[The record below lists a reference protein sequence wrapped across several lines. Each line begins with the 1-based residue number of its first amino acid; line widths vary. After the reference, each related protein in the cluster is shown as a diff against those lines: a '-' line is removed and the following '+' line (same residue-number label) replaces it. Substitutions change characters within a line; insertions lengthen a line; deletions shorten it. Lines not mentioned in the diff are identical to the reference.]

1 MLRLRALV
9 PFAVVAASGACGS
22 SSSGGG
28 STASGTVAVFDASA
42 DLQSSDHFFD
52 FPYPSDLRLTAS
64 GAPDLTGIA
73 NPTMTPI
80 FEGLRQIAMDRVGFP
95 LMPVAYFRFTQP
107 VAPQNLANVIPADK
121 GSPILLLDLDANGA
135 LIPTFASTP
144 ASDAYVADNVLAVTP
159 RPGFILMPKH
169 KHAVVVMRSLGDA
182 TGAPLGVAPELAA
195 LETAAASSSAAA
207 TLYAPLW
214 SALQTLGVKV
224 ADVAS
229 ATVFTTGDVVADTFA
244 LSEKVLSAYSVS
256 ITNPVIDSNGGAELD
271 RICEVE
277 AQVTYPQFQV
287 GTIPFDTDG
296 LFMIGPDGTP
306 VKQSD
311 LTVPVTITLP
321 KMQMPTGGFPLAVY
335 FHGTGGVSTA
345 IVDRGTWHYET
356 NAANCPGMELDSW
369 NGATGCNTRGTG
381 PGYVVAEHGIAMA
394 ASALPLN
401 PQRWPAG
408 ANQPLPEYLNINNV
422 ASLRDNFRQGILE
435 QRLFFAALGK
445 LTIDPSVVAACEG
458 LSLPEGET
466 AYHFVPRIAQG
477 QSMGA
482 MYANLISA
490 VEPGIEA
497 TVATGAGGYWS
508 YFILQSSYLANVPG
522 DLGLLLDIHQS
533 FTYMHPT
540 MMVAQTGLEPA
551 DPMAYMPRVGFN
563 PLPTHPSRPIYQPVG
578 LGDSY
583 FTTDIQNA
591 VAMAYENKETGDM
604 IWPTMQPALALEG
617 LGGMVPYDVTNE
629 RSSIAAAPYTGVVV
643 QYMGDGIYDPHE
655 IFSQLDAVKYQ
666 YGCFFDSF
674 LRSGHATVPAP
685 APMGTPCPAP

>member
-1 MLRLRALV
+1 MLGLRVVL
-9 PFAVVAASGACGS
+9 PIAVVAALGACGS
-22 SSSGGG
+22 SSSGG
-28 STASGTVAVFDASA
+28 ASASSGAVAMFDASA

-80 FEGLRQIAMDRVGFP
+80 FEGLRQIAMDRAGFP
-95 LMPVAYFRFTQP
+95 LMPVAYFRFTAP
-107 VAPQNLANVIPADK
+107 IAPQTVTNVIAASAT
-121 GSPILLLDLDANGA
+121 SPILLIDLDQNGA
-135 LIPTFASTP
+135 LVPTFASTP
-144 ASDAYVADNVLAVTP
+144 PTDLYVPDNVLAVTP

-169 KHAVVVMRSLGDA
+169 RHAFVVLRSLGDA

-195 LETAAASSSAAA
+195 LETAAATSSPAAM
-207 TLYAPLW
+207 LYAPLW
-214 SALQTLGVKV
+214 PALQTLGVKL
-224 ADVAS
+224 ADVAA

-244 LSEKVLSAYSVS
+244 LSEKVLSAYSVT
-256 ITNPVIDSNGGAELD
+256 ITNPVIDANGGALLD

-287 GTIPFDTDG
+287 GTIPYDTDG
-296 LFMIGPDGTP
+296 NFVIGSDGLP
-306 VKQSD
+306 VKQGD
-311 LTVPVTITLP
+311 ETVPVTITLP
-321 KMQMPTGGFPLAVY
+321 KTAMPVGGFPLAVY
-335 FHGTGGVSTA
+335 FHGTGGLSTA

-356 NAANCPGMELDSW
+356 DASTCPDMELDTW
-369 NGATGCNTRGTG
+369 NGMTGCNTRGTG

-435 QRLFFAALGK
+435 QRLFFAALSK
-445 LTIDPSVVAACEG
+445 LTIDPSVVAACTG
-458 LSLPEGET
+458 LSLPASET
-466 AYHFVPRIAQG
+466 AYHFVPRLAQG

-490 VEPGIEA
+490 VEPGIQA

-522 DLGLLLDIHQS
+522 DLGLLLDIHEAY
-533 FTYMHPT
+533 TYMHPT
-540 MMVAQTGLEPA
+540 MMLAQTALEPA
-551 DPMAYMPRVGFN
+551 DPMVYMPRVGFN
-563 PLPTHPSRPIYQPVG
+563 PLPSHPSRPIYQPVG

-591 VAMAYENKETGDM
+591 VAMAYENKEAGDM
-604 IWPTMQPALALEG
+604 IWPTMQPALTLEG
-617 LGGMVPYDVTNE
+617 LGGMVDYAVTNE

-643 QYMGDGIYDPHE
+643 QYMGDGIYDPHA
-655 IFSQLDAVKYQ
+655 IYSQLDSVKYQ

-685 APMGTPCPAP
+685 VALGTPCPAP

>member
-1 MLRLRALV
+1 MLGFRVFL
-9 PFAVVAASGACGS
+9 PIAVVSILGACGS
-22 SSSGGG
+22 SSGGG
-28 STASGTVAVFDASA
+28 ASTSSGTAVMFDASA

-80 FEGLRQIAMDRVGFP
+80 FEGLRQIAMDRAGFP
-95 LMPVAYFRFTQP
+95 LMPVAYFRFDAP
-107 VAPQNLANVIPADK
+107 IAPQDVSNVIAADK
-121 GSPILLLDLDANGA
+121 SSPILLLDLDQNGA
-135 LIPTFASTP
+135 LVPTFASIPP
-144 ASDAYVADNVLAVTP
+144 ADAYVPANVLAITA

-169 KHAVVVMRSLGDA
+169 KHAFVVMRSLGDA

-195 LETAAASSSAAA
+195 LETASASSSPAAA
-207 TLYAPLW
+207 LYAPLW
-214 SALQTLGVKV
+214 SALQTLDVKV
-224 ADVAS
+224 SDVAA

-256 ITNPVIDSNGGAELD
+256 ITNPVIDPNGGAALD
-271 RICEVE
+271 RICEVG

-287 GTIPFDTDG
+287 GTIPYDTDG
-296 LFMIGPDGTP
+296 LFMIGPDGAP
-306 VKQSD
+306 VKQGD
-311 LTVPVTITLP
+311 ETVPVTITLP
-321 KMQMPTGGFPLAVY
+321 KMAMPAGGFPLVVY

-356 NAANCPGMELDSW
+356 NAANCPDMELDSW
-369 NGATGCNTRGTG
+369 NGMTGCNTRGTG

-408 ANQPLPEYLNINNV
+408 ANLPLPEYLNINNV

-435 QRLFFAALGK
+435 QRLFFAALQT
-445 LTIDPSVVAACEG
+445 LTIDPSVVSACEG
-458 LSLPEGET
+458 LSLPAGET
-466 AYHFVPRIAQG
+466 AYHFVPRLAQG

-490 VEPGIEA
+490 VEPGIQA

-508 YFILQSSYLANVPG
+508 YFILQSQYLANVPG
-522 DLGLLLDIHQS
+522 DLGLLLDIHQD

-551 DPMAYMPRVGFN
+551 DPMSYMPRIGFN
-563 PLPTHPSRPIYQPVG
+563 PLPTHPTRPIYQPVG

-583 FTTDIQNA
+583 FTTNIQNA
-591 VAMAYENKETGDM
+591 VAMAYENKESGDM
-604 IWPTMQPALALEG
+604 VWPTMQPALTLEG
-617 LGGMVPYDVTNE
+617 LGGMVPYAVTNE
-629 RSSIAAAPYTGVVV
+629 RSSITAAPYTGVVV
-643 QYMGDGIYDPHE
+643 QYMGDGIYDPHA
-655 IFSQLDAVKYQ
+655 IYSQLDAVKYQ

-685 APMGTPCPAP
+685 AALGTPCPAP